1 MNEKMNEESNNA
13 LSQQLSALVDGELE
27 ALELR
32 RLLKQL
38 NALPSVERDALY
50 QTWGH
55 YQLIAEALH
64 EERGEHVASASF
76 AASVCAAIDAEPT
89 HGIDD
94 SASDADEQIIHSSA
108 AVSAN
113 HSPVWARFAVAAS
126 VALAVIVGV
135 QQYQLN
141 EQFTGAQI
149 ANSAVI
155 REVPAMLLDAP
166 AKTASSSAAQYA
178 GLKQTVTSP
187 TSAINQPLSSSP
199 VNAAEAQQ
207 RLNEYLVEHAKHA
220 TQQAGSST
228 IPLAHLANFEDE

>member
-1 MNEKMNEESNNA
+1 MNEKMNEESSAA

-38 NALPSVERDALY
+38 NALPSAERDTLY

-76 AASVCAAIDAEPT
+76 AASVCAAIDAEPA

-94 SASDADEQIIHSSA
+94 TVSDTAKQAIQASTT
-108 AVSAN
+108 VSAN

-155 REVPAMLLDAP
+155 REVPATLLNAP
-166 AKTASSSAAQYA
+166 VNTVSSSAAQYA
-178 GLKQTVTSP
+178 GLKQTVTG
-187 TSAINQPLSSSP
+187 TAVINQPVSTSP

-228 IPLAHLANFEDE
+228 VPLAHLANFEDE